1 MILPRLQ
8 GYLIIGAIS
17 LVLWVLIIGLWVLI
31 IGLVRS
37 L

>member
-8 GYLIIGAIS
+8 AYLIIGAIS
-17 LVLWVLIIGLWVLI
+17 LVLWVLIAA
-31 IGLVRS
+31 LVQS